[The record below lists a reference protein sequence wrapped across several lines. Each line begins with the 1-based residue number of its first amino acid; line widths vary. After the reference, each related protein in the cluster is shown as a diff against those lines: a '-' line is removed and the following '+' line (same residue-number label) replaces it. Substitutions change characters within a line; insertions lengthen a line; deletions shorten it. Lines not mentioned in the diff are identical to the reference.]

1 MIGFVPFTEKLRKRL
16 QEPLPGRIAHEIMA
30 SESRLKLK
38 MLSPSERT
46 RESAVLILFYP
57 HKDKVFLP
65 LILRPQYDG
74 VHGGQMAF
82 PGGRAEKE
90 DESLIRTAMREAQE
104 EIGVRLTDVKILGKL
119 TKLFIPAS
127 NFNVQPVVAY
137 INRKP
142 EFYPDA
148 REVDKVVEV
157 ALEEIL
163 NPEIIGRKVI
173 NVRGVEVDAP
183 FYNIQDHIVWGA
195 TAMMIAELVEIL
207 NSIK

>member
-1 MIGFVPFTEKLRKRL
+1 
-16 QEPLPGRIAHEIMA
+16 
-30 SESRLKLK
+30 
-38 MLSPSERT
+38 
-46 RESAVLILFYP
+46 
-57 HKDKVFLP
+57 
-65 LILRPQYDG
+65 
-74 VHGGQMAF
+74 
-82 PGGRAEKE
+82 
-90 DESLIRTAMREAQE
+90 
-104 EIGVRLTDVKILGKL
+104 
-119 TKLFIPAS
+119 
-127 NFNVQPVVAY
+127 VVAY

-163 NPEIIGRKVI
+163 NPDIIGRKVI